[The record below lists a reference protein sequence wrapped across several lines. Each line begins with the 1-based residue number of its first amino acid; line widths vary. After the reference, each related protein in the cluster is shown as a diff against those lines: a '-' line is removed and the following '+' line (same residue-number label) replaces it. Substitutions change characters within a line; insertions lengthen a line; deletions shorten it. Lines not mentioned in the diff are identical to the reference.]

1 MKLSKKDINE
11 LKAQAQELKPKVLV
25 GKNGLNEGTLQSIDE
40 VLEADELAKIKF
52 LNNSIEIT
60 QEMCEELAEELQAEL
75 VQKIGRM
82 IILYREKIED

>member
-1 MKLSKKDINE
+1 MKLSKKDIKE

>member
-1 MKLSKKDINE
+1 MKLSKKDIKE

-75 VQKIGRM
+75 VQKIGR
-82 IILYREKIED
+82 KD

>member
-1 MKLSKKDINE
+1 MKLSKKDIKE

-60 QEMCEELAEELQAEL
+60 QEMCEKLAEELQAEL

>member
-1 MKLSKKDINE
+1 MKLSKKEIKE

-40 VLEADELAKIKF
+40 VLEADELAKVKF

-60 QEMCEELAEELQAEL
+60 QEMCEALADDLQAEL